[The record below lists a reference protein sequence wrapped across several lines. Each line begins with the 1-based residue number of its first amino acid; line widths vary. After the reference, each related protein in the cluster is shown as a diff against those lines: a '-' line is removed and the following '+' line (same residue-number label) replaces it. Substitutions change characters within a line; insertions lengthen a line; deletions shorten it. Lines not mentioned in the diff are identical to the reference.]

1 VNIMARQR
9 LRVGIGI
16 GVLCAALTPVAASDQ
31 IPAAIDQIKRIIE
44 RGDYRMAIE
53 RVRDVVSREP
63 ARAFLWNMLGEA
75 SFAVGELDTAQQA
88 FERATTLPGQGQLEA
103 MVNLGL
109 VLQYR
114 GQNERAVE
122 WFQRAL
128 EQLKNTAR
136 ASSPE
141 LTAAA
146 HASRE
151 LGSNEPGLYHD
162 AVRLY
167 GEALAADAANT
178 AARVALGEL
187 LLAKYNNTEATEVF
201 REALGQDSTNAAAL
215 LGLARS
221 QHFDHS
227 EDALQ
232 TVRASLEQNPDYA
245 PARAFLAR
253 LFIESEQYEQ
263 AEQEAK
269 RALQV
274 NPNSLESLAVLAS
287 VYFLSDK
294 RPQFKATVAR
304 CLGINGRYAEL
315 YNTLAELA
323 VQNRLYNEA
332 VGFARR
338 AIELD
343 PHSWRGYS
351 LLGLN
356 QLRIGDMQAARANLE
371 RAFAGDPFNVWT
383 KNTLDLMD
391 TFNEYETIRHGH
403 FLLVLH
409 RKEVNLLAPYLG
421 ELAEEAYARYAKQY
435 AYEPPAPVRI
445 ELYPSHADFSVRTVG
460 LAGIG
465 ILGVSFGP
473 VVALDS
479 PSARTGSTGNWG
491 STVWHELAHSFHLG
505 MTRNR
510 VPRWFTEGLAVYE
523 EQRAREG
530 WGSAVTPAFLKAYRD
545 GNLYPVSEL
554 NNGFVRPR
562 YPEEVLH
569 SYYLASLVF
578 AFIEQRWG
586 FAVIPKMLSVYGD
599 GRSTLEVFRSVLN
612 INVIDFDAA
621 FDGYV
626 RARFARALAALPQA
640 SGETSSKGTSDN
652 DFEQQMRAGIEALA
666 IQDYVQAEAH
676 LLRAQALFPEYAGG
690 DSAYWLLAELYAQ
703 RREHTKAAAQL
714 QRMLAINAESYEA
727 HLKLAGLHETLG
739 DSAGAADALAR
750 ALYIYPFEPDLHE
763 RLAGLYEKAGNWQRA
778 IQERKAVV
786 ALKPVDMAQARYR
799 LAHAHARAGQR
810 QEARRQV
817 LQALEL
823 APNYPDALELLLELR
838 GFPGRSDASN
848 PSHVPSDQSPLAF
861 APTKP

>member
-1 VNIMARQR
+1 MNITVQR
-9 LRVGIGI
+9 LLRVGTGVA
-16 GVLCAALTPVAASDQ
+16 VLCAALASAARSDQ
-31 IPAAIDQIKRIIE
+31 IPAAVDQIKRMVE

-53 RVRDVVSREP
+53 RVRGAVLREP
-63 ARAFLWNMLGEA
+63 ARALLWNVLGEA
-75 SFAVGELDTAQQA
+75 SLAVGELDAAQQA
-88 FERATTLPGQGQLEA
+88 FERATTLLGQGQLEA

-114 GQNERAVE
+114 GQNEQASE

-128 EQLKNTAR
+128 EQLKNKAHL
-136 ASSPE
+136 SSPE
-141 LTAAA
+141 LAAGA
-146 HASRE
+146 HAARQ
-151 LGSNEPGLYHD
+151 LGSNEPNLYHD

-167 GEALAADAANT
+167 GDALAADAANT

-187 LLAKYNNTEATEVF
+187 LLAKYNNTEASQVF
-201 REALGQDSTNAAAL
+201 REALSQDSTNAGVL
-215 LGLARS
+215 LGMARS

-227 EDALQ
+227 EEALQ
-232 TVRASLEQNPDYA
+232 TVRASLEQNPDYT
-245 PARAFLAR
+245 PARVFLAR

-274 NPNSLESLAVLAS
+274 NPNSLEALAVLAS

-294 RPQFKATVAR
+294 KPQFKATVAR
-304 CLGINGRYAEL
+304 CLSINDRYAEL

-323 VQNRLYNEA
+323 VQNRLYSEA

-356 QLRIGDMQAARANLE
+356 QLRIGDVQAARANLE

-409 RKEVNLLAPYLG
+409 RKEASALAPYLG

-460 LAGIG
+460 LSGIG

-479 PSARTGSTGNWG
+479 PSARTGTTGNWG

-505 MTRNR
+505 MTHNR

-545 GNLYPVSEL
+545 GNVYPVSEL

-569 SYYLASLVF
+569 SYYLASLAF

-586 FAVIPKMLSVYGD
+586 FTAIPKMLSGYGD
-599 GRSTLEVFRSVLN
+599 GRTTPEVFRLVLN
-612 INVIDFDAA
+612 VDMTDFDAA
-621 FDGYV
+621 FDKYV
-626 RARFARALAALPQA
+626 RTRFARALAALPPQA
-640 SGETSSKGTSDN
+640 RAKTSSKGPSDN
-652 DFEQQMRAGIEALA
+652 DFEQQMRAGVEALA
-666 IQDYVQAEAH
+666 IQDYAQAEAH

-703 RREHTKAAAQL
+703 RREHMKAADQL
-714 QRMLAINAESYEA
+714 QRMLDINAESYEA
-727 HLKLAGLHETLG
+727 HLKLADLYHALG
-739 DSAGAADALAR
+739 DRAGAADTLAR
-750 ALYIYPFEPDLHE
+750 AVYVYPFELSLHE
-763 RLAGLYEKAGNWQRA
+763 RLAGLYEEMAKWQRA
-778 IQERKAVV
+778 VQERAAVV
-786 ALKPVDMAQARYR
+786 ALKPVDMAQARYQLAR
-799 LAHAHARAGQR
+799 AHAYAGQR

-838 GFPGRSDASN
+838 GFPSRSGADN
-848 PSHVPSDQSPLAF
+848 QSPPLAI
-861 APTKP
+861 APIKP